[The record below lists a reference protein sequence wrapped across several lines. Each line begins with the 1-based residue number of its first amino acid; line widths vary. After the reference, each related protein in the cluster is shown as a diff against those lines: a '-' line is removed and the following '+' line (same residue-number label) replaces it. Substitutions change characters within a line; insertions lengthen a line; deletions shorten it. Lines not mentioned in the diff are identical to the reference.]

1 MQDLAIGLPGPAAY
15 ALVAEFHI
23 FGYFAE
29 WLEVSQTDYG
39 YATVKGVFWPLR
51 DWIALSP
58 LRFGHTDRRPANPSA
73 PGGEYNGAA
82 NH

>member
-39 YATVKGVFWPLR
+39 YATVKGVFLAASRLDRTVAAALR
-51 DWIALSP
+51 AYGQTA
-58 LRFGHTDRRPANPSA
+58 R
-73 PGGEYNGAA
+73 
-82 NH
+82 